1 MASSQNISHV
11 LETERLV
18 LRPFREED
26 LGLIQTLYG
35 DAQLLRFTPFDTM
48 TPELARA
55 HLERIIRDWD
65 QLPLRSME
73 FAMVRKPEAA
83 EEEKIGR
90 CHILIDPETETG
102 MIGWLIR
109 REYQGQHFALES
121 GKALIRCCFE
131 ALGLHR
137 ANAVCHPDNPASR
150 RVLERLGMRQE
161 AHYIRKCRYT
171 KNGSVSWEDEV
182 EYALLA
188 SEYALP
194 SC

>member
-1 MASSQNISHV
+1 MASSQNISHI

-18 LRPFREED
+18 LRPFRKED

-48 TPELARA
+48 TPEQARA

-65 QLPLRSME
+65 QVPLRSME

-171 KNGSVSWEDEV
+171 KNGSISWEDEV

-188 SEYALP
+188 SEYAHS